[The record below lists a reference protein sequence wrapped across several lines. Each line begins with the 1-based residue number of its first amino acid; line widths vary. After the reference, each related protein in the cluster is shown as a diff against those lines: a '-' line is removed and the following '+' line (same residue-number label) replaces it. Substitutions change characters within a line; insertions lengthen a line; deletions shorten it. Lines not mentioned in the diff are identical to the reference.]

1 MDIVEHLDSAIN
13 VSRHADAVEQ
23 EVVHQKELEMAAERE
38 KNLRSRQAGRLALLG
53 FLIVAMLI
61 YIILRHRSQA
71 RLAKALERAKES
83 DRMKTAFVQ
92 HISHEIRTPLNI
104 ITGFAQVVSNPD
116 YDLSEEER
124 SRIMADITHN
134 TTEITNF
141 VDELLEL
148 SESETQSH
156 YQLND
161 DVDVAAICDEA
172 IAACETKNQGRLTL
186 SVSSQLPDDYRL
198 KSNAA
203 AIRNILERLMSNAL
217 KFTSQGLVTIHVKTE
232 GRQLVIAVEDTGKGI
247 PIDLQERVF
256 ERFYKMDS
264 FVQGIGLA
272 LTVARR
278 SAQLLGGTLTID
290 PTYTTGSR
298 FVLALPI

>member
-1 MDIVEHLDSAIN
+1 M
-13 VSRHADAVEQ
+13 
-23 EVVHQKELEMAAERE
+23 
-38 KNLRSRQAGRLALLG
+38 
-53 FLIVAMLI
+53 
-61 YIILRHRSQA
+61 
-71 RLAKALERAKES
+71 
-83 DRMKTAFVQ
+83 
-92 HISHEIRTPLNI
+92 
-104 ITGFAQVVSNPD
+104 
-116 YDLSEEER
+116 
-124 SRIMADITHN
+124 
-134 TTEITNF
+134 
-141 VDELLEL
+141 
-148 SESETQSH
+148 
-156 YQLND
+156 
-161 DVDVAAICDEA
+161 DVAAICDEA

-203 AIRNILERLMSNAL
+203 AIRNILDRLMSNAL

-264 FVQGIGLA
+264 FVQGIGLG

-278 SAQLLGGTLTID
+278 SAQLLGGMLTID